1 MTYKPLLKWER
12 AWDKAPR
19 DFVAMHPKEDFPV
32 LKINYNEES
41 SNGGNWEWLVVDPT
55 ITPREL
61 LGRESGS
68 TKHQVDAI
76 AAAEKAWYTL
86 TDQNSKLFDD

>member
-19 DFVAMHPKEDFPV
+19 DFVALHPKEDFPV
-32 LKINYNEES
+32 VKISYNEEQ
-41 SNGGNWEWLVVDPT
+41 SNEEPWEWLVVDPT
-55 ITPREL
+55 ITPRDL
-61 LGRESGS
+61 LDRESGS

-76 AAAEKAWYTL
+76 AAAERAWFTL
-86 TDQNSKLFDD
+86 SDQNSKLFED